1 MSTGRV
7 RVLVADDEEPLV
19 SLLCTM
25 LNDLGYETSPVYGGL
40 EALSALANGR
50 YDVVITDLV
59 MPDVDGLTV
68 LRRCKECPGPV
79 EAIVLT
85 GQDDV
90 ETAVACMKAGAYD
103 FLTKPFR
110 LDNVASVVGKAA
122 AKVQA
127 DEENRH
133 LRDTLYAS
141 QRTLMNALDAKDT
154 YTCSHC
160 VNVARLAL
168 SFCDHLGLSPEVRDA
183 IRKAGE
189 LHDVGKI
196 GIADHILNKPG
207 RLTGPEY
214 EEMKRHPVIGK
225 RIVDPLGVFGVEG
238 DLLYYHHERWD
249 GRGYPDGLSGDTIP
263 LVARVLAVVDV
274 FDALTSDRPY
284 RAALALDE
292 ALRLIEAGI
301 GSQFDPAVGRAFLE
315 FLEAEPELIA
325 PPAALADEPGSY
337 ADEPMAV
344 SAGPAAG
351 SSLQD

>member
-1 MSTGRV
+1 MSAGHV
-7 RVLVADDEEPLV
+7 RGLVADDEEPLV
-19 SLLCTM
+19 ALLCTM
-25 LNDLGYETSPVYGGL
+25 LDDLGYETSPVHGGL
-40 EALSALANGR
+40 EALSALASGQ

-68 LRRCKECPGPV
+68 LRRCKECPGPL

-168 SFCDHLGLSPEVRDA
+168 AFCDHLGLSPEVRDA

-196 GIADHILNKPG
+196 GIADHILNKPD
-207 RLTGPEY
+207 RLTEAEY
-214 EEMKRHPVIGK
+214 DEMKRHPVIGK

-238 DLLYYHHERWD
+238 DLLYFHHERWD
-249 GRGYPDGLSGDTIP
+249 GRGYPDGLSGESIP

-284 RAALALDE
+284 RVALDLDQ
-292 ALRLIEAGI
+292 ALDLIRAGI
-301 GSQFDPAVGRAFLE
+301 GSQFDPAVGRAFLG
-315 FLEAEPELIA
+315 FLEAEPGLIA
-325 PPAALADEPGSY
+325 HAEVAAEEPETAD
-337 ADEPMAV
+337 DEAV
-344 SAGPAAG
+344 AV
-351 SSLQD
+351 